1 MTDFLD
7 HDASETPVKTAKKTA
22 KKVVKKQSK
31 AQHKG
36 SDSHFENAVQNI
48 SEQNKH
54 KITFYLNDSDIEILN
69 MAMAAYEIKRNDA
82 MKLALANLRDR
93 LEHTE

>member
-7 HDASETPVKTAKKTA
+7 HDDSAKTVKTAKKTA
-22 KKVVKKQSK
+22 GKQSK
-31 AQHKG
+31 TQNKG
-36 SDSHFENAVQNI
+36 SDSHFENAVQNA

-54 KITFYLNDSDIEILN
+54 KITFYLNDSDIEVLN

-82 MKLALANLRDR
+82 MKIALANLRDR
-93 LEHTE
+93 LEQS